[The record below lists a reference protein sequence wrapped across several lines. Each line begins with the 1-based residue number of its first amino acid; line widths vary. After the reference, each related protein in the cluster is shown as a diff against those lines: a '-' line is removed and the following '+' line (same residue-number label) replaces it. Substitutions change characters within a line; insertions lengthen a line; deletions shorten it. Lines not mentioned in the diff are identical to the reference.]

1 MLEVT
6 SSIKI
11 PREEFEFT
19 YARSS
24 GPGGQNVNKVNSK
37 VLLRWRITE
46 SPSLREDVRQRFLE
60 KFKTRVTQ
68 DGDLIITSQRSR
80 DQAKNVDDCLEKLRE
95 MIKAVAIPPKKR
107 RPTNPSK
114 ASKKRRLADK
124 KAVGAKKQGRRG
136 GGWGD
141 E

>member
-1 MLEVT
+1 MLQVT
-6 SSIKI
+6 HSIKI
-11 PREEFEFT
+11 PHDEFEFT

-37 VLLRWRITE
+37 VLLRWRITT
-46 SPSLREDVRQRFLE
+46 SPSLSDEVRARFLA

-68 DGDLIITSQRSR
+68 EGDLLITSQKSR

-95 MIKAVAIPPKKR
+95 MLVSVAIPPKKR

-124 KAVGAKKQGRRG
+124 KALGAKKQNRRS
-136 GGWGD
+136 GWGD
-141 E
+141 D

>member
-1 MLEVT
+1 MLQVT
-6 SSIKI
+6 HSIKI
-11 PREEFEFT
+11 PHDEFEFT

-24 GPGGQNVNKVNSK
+24 GPGRQNVNKVNSK
-37 VLLRWRITE
+37 VLLRWRITT
-46 SPSLREDVRQRFLE
+46 SPSLSDEVRARFLA

-68 DGDLIITSQRSR
+68 EGDLLITSQKSR

-95 MIKAVAIPPKKR
+95 MLVSVAIPPKKR

-124 KAVGAKKQGRRG
+124 KALGAKKQNRRS
-136 GGWGD
+136 GWGD
-141 E
+141 D

>member
-1 MLEVT
+1 MLQVT
-6 SSIKI
+6 HSIKI
-11 PREEFEFT
+11 PHDEFEFT

-37 VLLRWRITE
+37 VLLRWRITT
-46 SPSLREDVRQRFLE
+46 SPSLSDEVRARFLA

-68 DGDLIITSQRSR
+68 EGDLLITRQKSR

-95 MIKAVAIPPKKR
+95 MLVSVAIPPKKR

-124 KAVGAKKQGRRG
+124 KALGAKKQNRRS
-136 GGWGD
+136 GWGD
-141 E
+141 D